1 MKILKVNAV
10 TVGLEM
16 SYFMATS
23 GKPGA
28 MMELAN
34 GETKLYNDI
43 WHGTKTLDSCY
54 SFTYTS

>member
-34 GETKLYNDI
+34 GETKLYNDT
-43 WHGTKTLDSCY
+43 WHRTKKSDL
-54 SFTYTS
+54 